1 MEGVCA
7 KAVITVGI
15 FSRNLKV
22 IAVLRFQILVTV
34 YGENVGHIEVHEQ
47 LFKRRSTETAR
58 IRCAETPAVEL
69 IHHANFS

>member
-1 MEGVCA
+1 MESVRA
-7 KAVITVGI
+7 KAVITAGI

-58 IRCAETPAVEL
+58 I
-69 IHHANFS
+69 